1 MAKNEFNIK
10 SFLSKMQDLTSTN
23 GSAKS
28 KSGYQNLLQALIL
41 DVSIMIGLVFA
52 FRNSIFMYTKIIF
65 HIYLCIILNL
75 YFWWIK
81 VVP

>member
-1 MAKNEFNIK
+1 
-10 SFLSKMQDLTSTN
+10 MQDLTSTN

-28 KSGYQNLLQALIL
+28 KSGYKNLLQALIL
-41 DVSIMIGLVFA
+41 DVSRMIGLVFA